1 MQISRFICNGN
12 MEPPLLR
19 MSLTSVWGS
28 SLRVLVRERWD
39 RGENDRRARLSRE
52 LGVTCCSLPWLGF

>member
-1 MQISRFICNGN
+1 
-12 MEPPLLR
+12 MEPPLLG